1 MRKHCL
7 AAEARCDV
15 CCSRQPSSA
24 LNKATT
30 TLANK
35 EEEVFRV
42 IDKGN
47 NLSNYSKDIAI
58 NSKLL
63 NSLAPQQ

>member
-7 AAEARCDV
+7 AAKAQCNV

-35 EEEVFRV
+35 EEKAFKV

-47 NLSNYSKDIAI
+47 NLSNYSKNIAI
-58 NSKLL
+58 NPKLL
-63 NSLAPQQ
+63 NSLALQQ

>member
-7 AAEARCDV
+7 AAEAQCNV

-30 TLANK
+30 TPANK

-58 NSKLL
+58 NPKLL
-63 NSLAPQQ
+63 NSLAPQ

>member
-1 MRKHCL
+1 MRKHYL
-7 AAEARCDV
+7 AVEAQCDV

-30 TLANK
+30 TLAN
-35 EEEVFRV
+35 EEEEAFRV
-42 IDKGN
+42 IDEGN
-47 NLSNYSKDIAI
+47 NLSNYSKNIAI

-63 NSLAPQQ
+63 NSLALQQ

>member
-1 MRKHCL
+1 MREHCL
-7 AAEARCDV
+7 AAEAQCNV

-30 TLANK
+30 TLVNKK
-35 EEEVFRV
+35 EEAFKV
-42 IDKGN
+42 INKGN

>member
-1 MRKHCL
+1 MREHCL
-7 AAEARCDV
+7 AAEARCNV

-30 TLANK
+30 TLAN
-35 EEEVFRV
+35 EEEEAFRV
-42 IDKGN
+42 INKGD
-47 NLSNYSKDIAI
+47 NLSNYSEDIAI
-58 NSKLL
+58 NPKLL